1 MSAQTT
7 NTAINTN
14 ATTQP
19 INDDYEY
26 IQYNNQLRIIH
37 SIKDDMYQMQSIIIA
52 CKSKKNAF
60 HWFENKTTQ
69 ELLENASLGIPM
81 NEKLYENR
89 PNLSNELRG
98 TYVHRLLVNH
108 IAMWASPRY
117 SWFIMKLLDSTFE
130 RERQDLIEEIRQKQ
144 PRLVPV
150 NKSHSYKYLIY
161 KEPINNEDTILHLVR
176 RNKKTFR
183 AVSRHNNDEERFIFK
198 ENLPIAM
205 TPNEDIKELVKNNF
219 LRREYIIN
227 GCTIT
232 IKNDNLDRLHELVE
246 EYFENFQS

>member
-89 PNLSNELRG
+89 QNLSNELRG